1 LEKERTEDKRKGVA
15 YLNDQKMGF
24 FYRW

>member
-1 LEKERTEDKRKGVA
+1 LEKERTEDKRKGVTHL
-15 YLNDQKMGF
+15 YDKKWTC